1 MSITS
6 LVKIG
11 IAAVLLFLIGSRVDF
26 DAALALISGA
36 RPGWLVLAL
45 FTSVAIVFADG
56 AYWTVSMRAVGLR
69 IALKPAVVFS
79 LVGWFFANL
88 APSSVGSDIF
98 RAARMRLAGA
108 SPDQSIRLVAAAR
121 LMSFASLLV
130 VIGAG
135 LPFAIGY
142 VDAAA
147 EKFALA
153 GAFAVA
159 ALGFGA
165 FILAGPFVAAASK
178 RFGVVGAKLVAALSD
193 DTRTL
198 LARASAAGWFYLI
211 AQHLLRVAGVAAVAW
226 SLNAPVDLIALFALI
241 PGALLI
247 AMVPISIG
255 GWGVREASF
264 VHFLGFAGVDPAAA
278 LAISIVYGLTRLVIG
293 ALGGVAFVLARR
305 HHYSFELDQAPVKDR
320 AGE

>member
-1 MSITS
+1 MSINS
-6 LVKIG
+6 WVKLG

-26 DAALALISGA
+26 DAALDLMSGA
-36 RPGWLVLAL
+36 RPAWLLLAL
-45 FTSVAIVFADG
+45 LTSFAIVFADG
-56 AYWTVSMRAVGLR
+56 AYWTVSMRAVGCR
-69 IALKPAVVFS
+69 IALKPAIVFS

-153 GAFAVA
+153 GAFAA
-159 ALGFGA
+159 AVIGFGA
-165 FILAGPFVAAASK
+165 FILGGALVASASR
-178 RFGVVGAKLVAALSD
+178 RFGVGGVKLVAELSG

-198 LARASAAGWFYLI
+198 LVRASASGWFYLI
-211 AQHLLRVAGVAAVAW
+211 AQHLLRVGGVAAVAW
-226 SLNAPVDLIALFALI
+226 SLNASVDLIALFALV
-241 PGALLI
+241 PAALLI

-305 HHYSFELDQAPVKDR
+305 HHYSFDLDKAPATES

>member
-1 MSITS
+1 MSFNS
-6 LVKIG
+6 FVKVG
-11 IAAVLLFLIGSRVDF
+11 IAAILLCLIGSRVDL
-26 DAALALISGA
+26 DAALALMSGA
-36 RPGWLVLAL
+36 RPSWIFFALA
-45 FTSVAIVFADG
+45 TSFAIILADA
-56 AYWTVSMRAVGLR
+56 AYWTVSMRAVGCR
-69 IALKPAVVFS
+69 MELKPALVFS

-88 APSSVGSDIF
+88 APSSIGSDIF
-98 RAARMRLAGA
+98 RAAQMRLAGA
-108 SPDQSIRLVAAAR
+108 SPDQSIRPVAAAR

-142 VDAAA
+142 VDAPG
-147 EKFALA
+147 EKLALA
-153 GAFAVA
+153 GAFGIA
-159 ALGFGA
+159 AFGFGA
-165 FILAGPFVAAASK
+165 FVLFGPLVASVSK
-178 RFGVVGAKLVAALSD
+178 RFGVVGARLVAALSG

-198 LARASAAGWFYLI
+198 LVRASAAGWFYLT

-226 SLNAPVDLIALFALI
+226 ALNAPVDLVALFALV
-241 PGALLI
+241 PAALLV

-293 ALGGVAFVLARR
+293 AVGGVAFMLARR
-305 HHYSFELDQAPVKDR
+305 HHYSFEIENAPATKG
-320 AGE
+320 AAE